1 MKELNTFRK
10 FLAEE
15 QINEDYFNEAKFT
28 EYNNNELAAY
38 VKNNPKDKEAEK
50 ELHKRAQGI
59 KALSRTDEGFLD
71 LKENVNPEVIK
82 LLDKHTPEE
91 VAGSWD
97 DIKDEFAAPLD
108 TEELAYEDE
117 DVQEILYQTGL
128 TTADLPTEYVEIPP
142 TAIPGYKGF
151 RGNLYLLPTDG
162 TLGDSTG
169 RNLIAKTFAKYVPGE
184 GIYYRFTTDEM
195 SR

>member
-71 LKENVNPEVIK
+71 LNEDEGKTISLYPFYNEKLAQKLFAMGIK
-82 LLDKHTPEE
+82 D
-91 VAGSWD
+91 GYDWD
-97 DIKDEFAAPLD
+97 DFLGKKLGVYWEGDPEGDGTMMYNVQEPLYSEIKDRIKVLLKRIMTD
-108 TEELAYEDE
+108 TLEEGQLNELNE
-117 DVQEILYQTGL
+117 TRTNI
-128 TTADLPTEYVEIPP
+128 
-142 TAIPGYKGF
+142 
-151 RGNLYLLPTDG
+151 
-162 TLGDSTG
+162 
-169 RNLIAKTFAKYVPGE
+169 
-184 GIYYRFTTDEM
+184 
-195 SR
+195 